1 MKKFLTLILAVL
13 LTLSTL
19 VTLTSCKTKGSSD
32 QDTRPVL
39 KVGMECA
46 YQPYNWTQMDNSN
59 GAVSI
64 KGKNGQYANGY
75 DVKIAKLIADSLN
88 MRLEIHA
95 YEWGSLVAGCE
106 SGALDLIIAGMSP
119 TAERKEVIDFSDPY
133 LTSNLVIVVRKD
145 GAYANASSIADF
157 AGAKVTAQE
166 GTFHAQAAAQITNRQ
181 SAFLAD
187 FPTMIMALKSKAIDG
202 YIAEEPGAIADCQ
215 GNSEF
220 KYIPLV
226 NDSTGFTVED
236 PSNVTIAIGVKKG
249 SELLAK
255 VNTALATISSET
267 RMQLLEEAIA
277 QASVLG
283 V

>member
-1 MKKFLTLILAVL
+1 MKKLLALILAVML
-13 LTLSTL
+13 CSTML
-19 VTLTSCKTKGSSD
+19 VFTACGEPED
-32 QDTRPVL
+32 DRPVL

-46 YQPYNWTQMDNSN
+46 YQPYNWTQFDNSN
-59 GAVSI
+59 GAVAI
-64 KGKNGQYANGY
+64 KGKTGQYANGY
-75 DVKIAKLIADSLN
+75 DVKIAQMIADSLD
-88 MRLEIHA
+88 MKLEIHA

-119 TAERKEVIDFSDPY
+119 TAERKLVINFSDAY

-145 GAYANASSIADF
+145 GSYANATSLADF
-157 AGAKVTAQE
+157 AGANVVAQE
-166 GTFHAQAAAQITNRQ
+166 GTFHAEAAAQIANRTGN
-181 SAFLAD
+181 FLPD
-187 FPTMIMALKSKAIDG
+187 FPTMIMALKSNTIDG

-226 NDSTGFTVED
+226 NNDTGFTVED
-236 PSNVTIAIGVKKG
+236 LSNVTIAVGVSKANT
-249 SELLAK
+249 ELLAN
-255 VNTALATISSET
+255 VNTALAGISNET
-267 RMQLLEEAIA
+267 RMQLLEDAIA

>member
-1 MKKFLTLILAVL
+1 MKKLLALILAVML
-13 LTLSTL
+13 CSTML
-19 VTLTSCKTKGSSD
+19 VFTACGEPED
-32 QDTRPVL
+32 DRPVL

-46 YQPYNWTQMDNSN
+46 YQPYNWTQFDNSN
-59 GAVSI
+59 GAVAI
-64 KGKNGQYANGY
+64 KGKTGQYANGY
-75 DVKIAKLIADSLN
+75 DVKIAQMIADSLD
-88 MRLEIHA
+88 MKLEIHA

-119 TAERKEVIDFSDPY
+119 TEERKLVINFSDAY

-145 GAYANASSIADF
+145 GRFANATSLADF
-157 AGAKVTAQE
+157 AGANVVAQE
-166 GTFHAQAAAQITNRQ
+166 GTFHAEAAAQIANRTGN
-181 SAFLAD
+181 FLPD
-187 FPTMIMALKSKAIDG
+187 FPTMIMALKSNTIDG

-226 NDSTGFTVED
+226 NNDTGFTVED
-236 PSNVTIAIGVKKG
+236 LSNVTIAVGVSKANT
-249 SELLAK
+249 ELLAN
-255 VNTALATISSET
+255 VNTALAGISNET
-267 RMQLLEEAIA
+267 RMQLLEDAIA